1 MLASSWND
9 MARCISCS
17 GLGRT
22 TQALTST
29 TRQTPAQIHQRR
41 HSSSKPSST
50 SKNEP
55 RAPSEAPTET
65 KVPNPEPPKRSTT
78 RLRRKARD
86 GIRAP
91 LIKGSDGTRYNL
103 PSVPSTQHLHP
114 LGTCQVDPLIAVPTK
129 CIAEIHVASF
139 FSIHRPISV
148 TTSVPPPT
156 SDTSF
161 STLFAPRAR
170 PKYSTT
176 DVIYTLSSAV
186 DGMENTTLRNQRQS
200 KMETDLHS
208 AVTQASASNAD
219 TATIRDLDSHQSH
232 DVHINLQELAKKF
245 RPFVAPPAPVPMDY
259 LRESTPQIQRAL
271 PKRRRT
277 TQKSYST
284 TLTILESTYPNGR
297 KTYEAQT
304 SPIREEP
311 MEENVSAIDMPPA
324 SRQPFLNRMRER
336 QRRLE
341 EWRENG
347 PASGLWRAISVKR
360 QRKLKM
366 KKHKYKK
373 LMRRTRNLR
382 RRLDRN

>member
-29 TRQTPAQIHQRR
+29 TRQKPAQIHQRR

-55 RAPSEAPTET
+55 RAPSEAPTEA
-65 KVPNPEPPKRSTT
+65 KVPGPETLKRSST

-86 GIRAP
+86 SVRAP
-91 LIKGSDGTRYNL
+91 LIKGSDDTRYNL

-114 LGTCQVDPLIAVPTK
+114 LGTYQLAPLIAVPTN

-148 TTSVPPPT
+148 TTSYPPPT
-156 SDTSF
+156 SETSF
-161 STLFAPRAR
+161 SSLFAPRVR
-170 PKYSTT
+170 PKHSAA

-186 DGMENTTLRNQRQS
+186 DGMENANSRTQRQT
-200 KMETDLHS
+200 KIGTDLHTV
-208 AVTQASASNAD
+208 VTQASASNAD
-219 TATIRDLDSHQSH
+219 TATIRHLDGHQSPN
-232 DVHINLQELAKKF
+232 VHISLQELAKNF
-245 RPFVAPPAPVPMDY
+245 RPFVAPPAPVPMDGSQ
-259 LRESTPQIQRAL
+259 EPTTKIQRAL

-297 KTYEAQT
+297 KTYKAQT

-311 MEENVSAIDMPPA
+311 MEENVPVIDMPSA

-336 QRRLE
+336 QHRLE
-341 EWRENG
+341 EWRDNG
-347 PASGLWRAISVKR
+347 PAKGLWRAISVKR
-360 QRKLKM
+360 QRRLKM

-382 RRLDRN
+382 RRLDRL

>member
-1 MLASSWND
+1 

-22 TQALTST
+22 TQALAST
-29 TRQTPAQIHQRR
+29 TRQKPAQIHQRKY
-41 HSSSKPSST
+41 SSSKSSST

-55 RAPSEAPTET
+55 RAPSAAPTEA
-65 KVPNPEPPKRSTT
+65 KVLSPEPPKRSST

-86 GIRAP
+86 SVRAP

-114 LGTCQVDPLIAVPTK
+114 LGTYQEAPLIAVSSNSIP
-129 CIAEIHVASF
+129 EIHVASF

-148 TTSVPPPT
+148 TTSIPPPT
-156 SDTSF
+156 SETRF
-161 STLFAPRAR
+161 STLFAPTKR
-170 PKYSTT
+170 PKYSTA

-186 DGMENTTLRNQRQS
+186 DGMENANSPNQQKS
-200 KMETDLHS
+200 KVGTDLHS
-208 AVTQASASNAD
+208 VVTQASASNAD
-219 TATIRDLDSHQSH
+219 TGTVRHLDGHQSH
-232 DVHINLQELAKKF
+232 DVHINIQELAKNF
-245 RPFVAPPAPVPMDY
+245 RPFVAPPAPVPMDSSQ
-259 LRESTPQIQRAL
+259 ESTTKIQRAL

-311 MEENVSAIDMPPA
+311 IEENISAIDMPPA

-341 EWRENG
+341 EWRDNG
-347 PASGLWRAISVKR
+347 PASGLWRAISIKR

-373 LMRRTRNLR
+373 LMKRTRNLR
-382 RRLDRN
+382 RRLDKN

>member
-1 MLASSWND
+1 

-22 TQALTST
+22 TQALAST
-29 TRQTPAQIHQRR
+29 TRQKPAPIHQRR
-41 HSSSKPSST
+41 HSSSKPSDT

-55 RAPSEAPTET
+55 QAPSEAPTEA
-65 KVPNPEPPKRSTT
+65 KVPSPDPPKRSST

-86 GIRAP
+86 SVQAP
-91 LIKGSDGTRYNL
+91 LIKGSDETRYNL

-114 LGTCQVDPLIAVPTK
+114 LGTYQLAPLTAVPTN
-129 CIAEIHVASF
+129 CLAEIHVASF

-156 SDTSF
+156 SETSF
-161 STLFAPRAR
+161 STLFAPRER
-170 PKYSTT
+170 PKYSTA

-186 DGMENTTLRNQRQS
+186 DGMENTNSRNQRQS
-200 KMETDLHS
+200 KMGTDLHTV
-208 AVTQASASNAD
+208 VTQASASNAD
-219 TATIRDLDSHQSH
+219 IGTIRHLDGHQSH
-232 DVHINLQELAKKF
+232 DVHINLQELAKNF
-245 RPFVAPPAPVPMDY
+245 RPFVAPPAPVPMGSS
-259 LRESTPQIQRAL
+259 RESTTKIQRAL

-284 TLTILESTYPNGR
+284 TLTILESTHPNGR
-297 KTYEAQT
+297 KTYQAQT

-311 MEENVSAIDMPPA
+311 MEENVPAIDMPPA

-341 EWRENG
+341 EWRDNG
-347 PASGLWRAISVKR
+347 PAKGLWRAISVKR

-382 RRLDRN
+382 RKLDKN